1 MASNDARE
9 IILEDSQI
17 EDGCHKHVL
26 RMSAVDEDTVMLVL
40 DKEDSIQLSR
50 AAPIQAKTIYVA
62 LRFARGAKY
71 DLIGYDSFSPMDESV
86 YKDFFALIRD
96 IVIGINELDPGSI
109 VPPNENQEE
118 S

>member
-1 MASNDARE
+1 MASNDASE

-17 EDGCHKHVL
+17 EDGCQKHVL
-26 RMSAVDEDTVMLVL
+26 RVSAVNEDAAILVL
-40 DKEDSIQLSR
+40 DKEEPIQLSR
-50 AAPIQAKTIYVA
+50 TVPIQAKTVYGA
-62 LRFARGAKY
+62 LHFTRGAKY
-71 DLIGYDSFSPMDESV
+71 DLVGCDSFSPMDESV

-109 VPPNENQEE
+109 APPNENQEE